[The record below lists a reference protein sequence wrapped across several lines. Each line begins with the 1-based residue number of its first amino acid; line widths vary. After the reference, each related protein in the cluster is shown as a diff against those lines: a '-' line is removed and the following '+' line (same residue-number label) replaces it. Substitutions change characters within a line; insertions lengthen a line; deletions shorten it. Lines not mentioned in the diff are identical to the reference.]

1 MKNLQRAQITPK
13 KMIES
18 KGTQKHNERQNNTK
32 KKKNE
37 KSCVMQGNSY
47 KNRKQDENAFVYGRT
62 TSNST
67 NQKCAN
73 AKLPLKTYAIVV
85 RNRQK
90 STNSKPPKT
99 ATNM

>member
-32 KKKNE
+32 KRE
-37 KSCVMQGNSY
+37 KSCVMQGKSY
-47 KNRKQDENAFVYGRT
+47 KNRKQGENAFVYGST

-67 NQKCAN
+67 NQ
-73 AKLPLKTYAIVV
+73 
-85 RNRQK
+85 
-90 STNSKPPKT
+90 
-99 ATNM
+99 